1 LIVEDSKEAKAIM
14 GKEIN
19 KLSRELCI
27 IVEFEVQRVSHC
39 EAQG

>member
-1 LIVEDSKEAKAIM
+1 LIFEDSKEAKAIK

-19 KLSRELCI
+19 KLSRELRI
-27 IVEFEVQRVSHC
+27 IVEFVVQRTSHV